1 MEQGLSDLTG
11 RIGLVTG
18 AGEGIGRA
26 IALTLAKAG
35 ARIAVTDV
43 DVQKAER
50 VAREVEAAGGHA
62 MTAELDVT
70 DRSSIEAALSA
81 VVGAWQRIDLWCSN
95 AGVSSMNRFVD
106 LTEAD
111 WDHNLDVNAK
121 GVFLCGQAAARQMLT
136 QERRAD
142 DGLRGKIINM
152 ASVAGKTGKVA
163 FLSHYIASKY
173 AVVGLTQA
181 MATELGPEGIV
192 VNAVC
197 PGYVRTAMQERE
209 IAWEASLRG
218 IGPDAVKQLYLDDTP
233 LGRLETPE
241 DVAGVVGF
249 LASRP
254 ADFLT
259 GIAITV
265 AGGAWMQ

>member
-1 MEQGLSDLTG
+1 MDG
-11 RIGLVTG
+11 RIAVVTG

-26 IALTLAKAG
+26 IALVLARAG

-43 DVQKAER
+43 DLRKAEA
-50 VAREVEAAGGHA
+50 VVSAIEAIGGQA
-62 MTAELDVT
+62 IAAELDVT
-70 DRSSIEAALSA
+70 RLSSIEAALDA
-81 VVGAWQRIDLWCSN
+81 IVGAWQRIDLWCSN
-95 AGVSSMNRFVD
+95 AGVSSMKRFVD

-121 GVFLCGQAAARQMLT
+121 GVFLCGQVVTRQMLA
-136 QERRAD
+136 QERRSD
-142 DGLRGKIINM
+142 DGLRGKIINT

-181 MATELGPEGIV
+181 MATELAPDGIT

-209 IAWEASLRG
+209 LAWEAQLRG
-218 IGPDAVKQLYLDDTP
+218 ITVEEVKKLYLADTP

-249 LASRP
+249 LASRS
-254 ADFLT
+254 ADFMT
-259 GIAITV
+259 GVAITV